1 MLVLSFLFTF
11 TNMIVCV
18 SEYSDI
24 QISNEELLE
33 ENELLLADQKELMI
47 EIDSLLMMKENLI
60 AVIFSLE
67 VMMIYSEQQRGPLD
81 MRSK

>member
-1 MLVLSFLFTF
+1 M
-11 TNMIVCV
+11 ND
-18 SEYSDI
+18 DI
-24 QISNEELLE
+24 QITSEELLE
-33 ENELLLADQKELMI
+33 ENELLLADRKDLMI

-67 VMMIYSEQQRGPLD
+67 VMMIYSEQQKGPLD

>member
-1 MLVLSFLFTF
+1 M
-11 TNMIVCV
+11 ND
-18 SEYSDI
+18 DI

-67 VMMIYSEQQRGPLD
+67 VMMIYSEHQKGPID